1 MGRENK
7 WFYASIMAAVFAA
20 GAGFHPA
27 LAAGIT
33 IGTLDPATK
42 VLTPAAN
49 TPTGLTLSTKALYGT
64 TYTQNPSHTALSL
77 YGEGTSLTLEV
88 TSSTPAGG
96 EQDIPGLVAAG
107 YVTEAATAATGNT
120 LSLTDQ
126 AAITVKLG
134 YHYQDSDIHYSLAGG
149 ISSQGAAIDNNVTL
163 NNTPITL
170 VNNPQ
175 QAVDEKNT
183 EDKRELQKNWQV
195 SASLVGGAGAL
206 TAAGNTVSITDAVIT
221 GTYDG
226 VYTSQQNSPLKLN
239 VTGGAALASE
249 ATSGMSANHNSVTI
263 TQTAAGGTSRGA
275 YGDITGGFSSYGE
288 ANNNAVKLENL
299 TGAALDSIY
308 GGVSGINALPDKLL
322 DYNQLTLND
331 LSQTYAVSY
340 TADNNTVSVSGSNAE
355 EGDIYGGY
363 AASDTELSSAAET
376 ASNVTVPVTLTAQA
390 SGNTVTVAD
399 STVDSISG
407 GMAEGNLFTSDEF
420 DTDLITIS
428 PQLIMHTDAN
438 TVKITNSTIT
448 WDIYGGHNWI
458 MEDYGTNSYAT
469 NPDKLTLLTA
479 DENTV
484 YLENSQVKYGVYGGS
499 ALDQYDD
506 YKLLAPSPFQGEA
519 NGNTVT
525 LVNTA
530 ADNKVSVKNV
540 AILGS
545 VVGGYADT
553 FVDFALDTAGALSQ
567 NCNNNTVALENVYG
581 FSEEGNSTIYG
592 GWAIIQGDNPHVD
605 SPFVPSY
612 RTTAQIQQ
620 NALGN
625 TVTLQGDVATPTISI
640 VDGVYG
646 GWSGDVITIGIPT
659 TAADAR
665 FYTDTAA
672 SNDNTVSLSNYQ
684 SGYVVGGEAEL
695 NLSAIGVTDE
705 EAAVSTASTAET
717 VSAPTVTLAAVG
729 TANNNKVSL
738 TGSTITS
745 SVLGGAAVVNTTLD
759 DALTSSDITFNR
771 THSDTAQGNTV
782 TLAKTKVTDNVIG
795 GLALRGTA
803 AGNTVTIGADSQAA
817 SLYGGV
823 SGYGKAIGNTV
834 NLAGGT
840 VANVYGGATGVLGTG
855 SDLQNSLTDA
865 ITTLADVSATITDP
879 DVSQSDA
886 NGNTVNYYGG
896 TVTDS
901 IIAGKSASAAADN
914 NTVNLYAPLVETGL
928 NLYGGIGKT
937 ESTGNTLNVYSNG
950 NSVGNLDHFQKLN
963 FYVPKNA
970 VAGDTMLTVTGDA
983 NLAGAAILGGVE
995 ETAKLTYGDEVNLL
1009 YDANGLSTDG
1019 ASLGVLPGKD
1029 RILNAGFVSTPV
1041 EVQQKDKN
1049 TIILKVLDRSASTLS
1064 PDTKLIAEGNAA
1076 ALNFIG
1082 AGADTAMDAGFMA
1095 ASQASQN
1102 SESQKTFTPYVTI
1115 GGQNMRYDTGSYV
1128 DSNGYAGNLGLV
1140 RRIPNANSV
1149 DTIMPFAEYGKGNYT
1164 SHLDNGSRG
1173 DGTQHYGGVGLLL
1186 RRDLNNGVYYEG
1198 SFRAG
1203 VMDGDFRGALE
1214 GYYTTY
1220 DTHARYAGA
1229 SLGLGRIYQES
1240 DKDSVDVYGRF
1251 NYTHLTSDDVTLH
1264 SALGTADY
1272 NLDAADSYR
1281 TRLGARWTH
1290 NYKENQSYYAGL
1302 GWDYEFDSTTRATYD
1317 GFSTPSPESK
1327 GSSAMLELGWKS
1339 DATKENPWGA
1349 DLRLTG
1355 WAGKQRGLVFN
1366 ASITR
1371 RL

>member
-530 ADNKVSVKNV
+530 A
-540 AILGS
+540 GS
-545 VVGGYADT
+545 VVYGGEVEGMDV
-553 FVDFALDTAGALSQ
+553 FWSGALDTTLTMEEMAAIMKPS
-567 NCNNNTVALENVYG
+567 NANNNTV
-581 FSEEGNSTIYG
+581 TITY
-592 GWAIIQGDNPHVD
+592 QLD
-605 SPFVPSY
+605 
-612 RTTAQIQQ
+612 TQ
-620 NALGN
+620 NKSGEIA
-625 TVTLQGDVATPTISI
+625 
-640 VDGVYG
+640 
-646 GWSGDVITIGIPT
+646 GDVITIGIPT

>member
-1 MGRENK
+1 
-7 WFYASIMAAVFAA
+7 
-20 GAGFHPA
+20 
-27 LAAGIT
+27 
-33 IGTLDPATK
+33 
-42 VLTPAAN
+42 
-49 TPTGLTLSTKALYGT
+49 
-64 TYTQNPSHTALSL
+64 
-77 YGEGTSLTLEV
+77 
-88 TSSTPAGG
+88 
-96 EQDIPGLVAAG
+96 
-107 YVTEAATAATGNT
+107 
-120 LSLTDQ
+120 
-126 AAITVKLG
+126 
-134 YHYQDSDIHYSLAGG
+134 
-149 ISSQGAAIDNNVTL
+149 
-163 NNTPITL
+163 
-170 VNNPQ
+170 
-175 QAVDEKNT
+175 
-183 EDKRELQKNWQV
+183 
-195 SASLVGGAGAL
+195 
-206 TAAGNTVSITDAVIT
+206 
-221 GTYDG
+221 
-226 VYTSQQNSPLKLN
+226 
-239 VTGGAALASE
+239 
-249 ATSGMSANHNSVTI
+249 MSANHNSVTI

-530 ADNKVSVKNV
+530 AGSVVYGGEVEGMDVFWSGALDTTLTMEEMAAIMKPSNANNNTVTITYQLDTQNKSGEIAGGYTVYGDANNNQVSVTGKILGTGTDAQANWSLGGFSTYSGSTHEYTRNIEGGYTEGGNANDNKVSVKNV

-567 NCNNNTVALENVYG
+567 NFNNNTVALENVYG